1 MTAQDAFIARLRRHR
16 ERNHVTLD
24 EIVSQT
30 RIKREQLEAFE
41 RGDLETWPRGIYA
54 RAWVRGYASV
64 VGLDPIDTVD
74 EFCKLFPQGDRRAQG
89 TIRDFA
95 AIIAHPTTY
104 QDEFQHVADEDRRR
118 SAEGDV
124 DDRRSPRVNVMRG
137 RPTLFD
143 QVMRVM
149 RGLRGP
155 RSASSRAV
163 RSVQH
168 PN

>member
-1 MTAQDAFIARLRRHR
+1 MTAQDTFIARLRRHR

-24 EIVSQT
+24 EIVSHT

-41 RGDLETWPRGIYA
+41 RGDLDTWPRGIYA
-54 RAWVRGYASV
+54 RAWIRGYASV

-74 EFCKLFPQGDRRAQG
+74 EFCKLFPQGDRRAKG

-104 QDEFQHVADEDRRR
+104 QDEFQHVADEDRR
-118 SAEGDV
+118 
-124 DDRRSPRVNVMRG
+124 SPQVNVMRG
-137 RPTLFD
+137 RPTLFE

-155 RSASSRAV
+155 RSTSRAV